1 MANLRDYINDK
12 TVIKDEI
19 YKNFEYSVTCSICS
33 EIMIN
38 PMMCMNCQTVYCK
51 SCIDNWSKK
60 SAYCTNR
67 CKNTN
72 YKKSILSQI
81 FLSKLKFICQN
92 CEKVIN
98 YDDMQAHSL
107 IKCQNDSQIN
117 LLRASQEI
125 NNAMDTVNSKS
136 IN

>member
-1 MANLRDYINDK
+1 MSNLRDYINDK

-72 YKKSILSQI
+72 YKKSILSQT
-81 FLSKLKFICQN
+81 FLSKLKF
-92 CEKVIN
+92 
-98 YDDMQAHSL
+98 
-107 IKCQNDSQIN
+107 SQIN

>member
-51 SCIDNWSKK
+51 
-60 SAYCTNR
+60 
-67 CKNTN
+67 
-72 YKKSILSQI
+72 
-81 FLSKLKFICQN
+81 
-92 CEKVIN
+92 
-98 YDDMQAHSL
+98 
-107 IKCQNDSQIN
+107 
-117 LLRASQEI
+117 
-125 NNAMDTVNSKS
+125 
-136 IN
+136 